1 MPITKQ
7 MYRNN
12 DTKPGVNVACS
23 KPSWTEGMAGGDG
36 ETNASTNN
44 NGVEAATEELA
55 GEEEEKGSGV
65 RFPLA
70 RIKRIMKADPE
81 LGLAS
86 QDAVFLVAKATVGF
100 PYVGL
105 VVLGEDQANII
116 EREFWFQLFLFL
128 EFCRAWIARAETAAL
143 EGNALTRAASSDAAA
158 SAFRGS
164 AKADTYS
171 SCMLGS

>member
-1 MPITKQ
+1 
-7 MYRNN
+7 
-12 DTKPGVNVACS
+12 
-23 KPSWTEGMAGGDG
+23 MAGGDG

-86 QDAVFLVAKATVGF
+86 QDAVFLVAKAT
-100 PYVGL
+100 
-105 VVLGEDQANII
+105 E
-116 EREFWFQLFLFL
+116 LFVESL
-128 EFCRAWIARAETAAL
+128 AL
-143 EGNALTRAASSDAAA
+143 EAYHYTSQSKKKTVSRRDVDHCIDAIEAL
-158 SAFRGS
+158 AFLDG
-164 AKADTYS
+164 AMD
-171 SCMLGS
+171 

>member
-1 MPITKQ
+1 
-7 MYRNN
+7 
-12 DTKPGVNVACS
+12 
-23 KPSWTEGMAGGDG
+23 MAGGDG

-44 NGVEAATEELA
+44 NGVEAATEELT

-105 VVLGEDQANII
+105 VVLGEDQANIT

-128 EFCRAWIARAETAAL
+128 ELGRA
-143 EGNALTRAASSDAAA
+143 
-158 SAFRGS
+158 
-164 AKADTYS
+164 
-171 SCMLGS
+171 